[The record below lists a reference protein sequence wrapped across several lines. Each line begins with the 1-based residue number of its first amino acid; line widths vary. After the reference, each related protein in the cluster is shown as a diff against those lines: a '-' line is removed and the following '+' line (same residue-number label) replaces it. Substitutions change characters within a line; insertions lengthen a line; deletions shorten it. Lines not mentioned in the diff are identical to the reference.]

1 LLCFHP
7 RPINVLVSDDPSG
20 NRSSREISS
29 WGGLPT

>member
-1 LLCFHP
+1 LLCFHL
-7 RPINVLVSDDPSG
+7 RPINVLVSDGPSG